1 MERLEL
7 KGIDTKL
14 KSNLKILAKQHNM
27 TIGELVEPTLANFV
41 KQPDMIERLKHD
53 RQYKS
58 RYEIL

>member
-27 TIGELVEPTLANFV
+27 TIGELVEPALSSFV
-41 KQPDMIERLKHD
+41 RQPDMVERLKRD
-53 RQYKS
+53 RQYKR

>member
-7 KGIDTKL
+7 KGIDTEL

-27 TIGELVEPTLANFV
+27 TVCELVEPALNRFV
-41 KQPDMIERLKHD
+41 NRPDMIERLKHE
-53 RQYKS
+53 RQYKR